1 MVSQSINVT
10 ERLYEALMNDPRT
23 KNTLIEIAFNQGV
36 VTLAGSVKNHTILK
50 AAEEM
55 AKNQPGVISVINEL
69 KVK

>member
-10 ERLYEALMNDPRT
+10 ERLYEALTNDPRT
-23 KNTLIEIAFNQGV
+23 KDALIEIAFNQGV
-36 VTLAGSVKNHTILK
+36 VTLGGSVKSPTILK
-50 AAEEM
+50 AVEEI